1 MRRISLILMACSS
14 GFAAPALAGD
24 CRPEFVESTETVDFP
39 GIQIGVGEFSRET
52 FAVHVRNAG
61 DGDCSAT
68 IRVRRIGASAPE
80 TPRYTLQSGAT
91 VFEIL
96 AEGAAPTAHSDLPV
110 ANAPSDDKG
119 ANVSFQLTLPTEWG
133 LQSGFYGELVEL
145 SLLDPTGAEADT
157 LTLSLNID
165 IPRAVAL
172 RVVGAT
178 GDTPVARIH
187 LGALSSTAPTTSDP
201 FGVRI
206 WSTAGY
212 RVPVASENRGQ
223 LVHDSNLDHLP
234 YELDFDQRVVN
245 LEGAD
250 SFFYPQHTPSLGRLH
265 PLRVRVAP
273 VDARAG
279 DYADR
284 VTVTVTAV

>member
-1 MRRISLILMACSS
+1 MRRISLFLIACS
-14 GFAAPALAGD
+14 GAFATPALAGD
-24 CRPEFVESTETVDFP
+24 CRPEFVESTETVNFSSVE
-39 GIQIGVGEFSRET
+39 IGVGQFSREN
-52 FAVHVRNAG
+52 FAVHVRNTG

-68 IRVRRIGASAPE
+68 IRVRRVGAPLPDA
-80 TPRYTLQSGAT
+80 PRYTLQSGAT

-110 ANAPSDDKG
+110 PNAPTDDRG
-119 ANVSFQLTLPTEWG
+119 ANVGFQLTLPTEWG
-133 LQSGFYGELVEL
+133 LQSGFYGEQVEL
-145 SLLDPTGAEADT
+145 ALLDPAGIEVDT
-157 LTLSLNID
+157 LTLALNID
-165 IPRAVAL
+165 IPRSVAL

-178 GDTPVARIH
+178 GDTSVARIH
-187 LGALSSTAPTTSDP
+187 LGTLSSTAPTTSDP

-206 WSTAGY
+206 WSTSGY
-212 RVPVASENRGQ
+212 RVSVSSENRGQ
-223 LVHDSNLDHLP
+223 LVHASNLDRLP
-234 YELDFDQRVVN
+234 YELDFDQRKVN

-265 PLRVRVAP
+265 PLRVMVGP
-273 VDARAG
+273 VNARAG

>member
-1 MRRISLILMACSS
+1 MRRISLLLMACTS
-14 GFAAPALAGD
+14 GFAAPALAAE
-24 CRPEFVESTETVDFP
+24 CRPEFVESTQTVNFSSVE
-39 GIQIGVGEFSRET
+39 IGVGEFSRET
-52 FAVHVRNAG
+52 FAVHVRNAA

-68 IRVRRIGASAPE
+68 IRVRRIGTPGPDA
-80 TPRYTLQSGAT
+80 PRYTLQSGAT

-96 AEGAAPTAHSDLPV
+96 AEGAVPTAHSDLPV
-110 ANAPSDDKG
+110 ANAPSDDRG
-119 ANVSFQLTLPTEWG
+119 ANVAFQLTLPTEWG
-133 LQSGFYGELVEL
+133 LQSGFYGEQIEL
-145 SLLDPTGAEADT
+145 SLLDPAGAEVDT

-178 GDTPVARIH
+178 GDTSVARIH
-187 LGALSSTAPTTSDP
+187 LGTLSSTEPTASDP

-212 RVPVASENRGQ
+212 RVSVLSENRGE
-223 LVHDSNLDHLP
+223 LVHSSNLDRLP
-234 YELDFDQRVVN
+234 YELDFDRHAVD
-245 LEGAD
+245 LRGAD
-250 SFFYPQHTPSLGRLH
+250 SFLYPLHTSSLGRLH
-265 PLRVRVAP
+265 PLRVRVGP
-273 VDARAG
+273 VNARAG

>member
-1 MRRISLILMACSS
+1 MRRISLFLMACTA
-14 GFAAPALAGD
+14 GFATPALAGE
-24 CRPEFVESTETVDFP
+24 CRPEFVESTETVNFSSV
-39 GIQIGVGEFSRET
+39 QVGVGEFSREA

-61 DGDCSAT
+61 DGVCSAT
-68 IRVRRIGASAPE
+68 IRVRRIGAPLPE
-80 TPRYTLQSGAT
+80 TPPYTLRSGAT

-110 ANAPSDDKG
+110 ANAPGNDQG
-119 ANVSFQLTLPTEWG
+119 RPVNFQLTLATEWG
-133 LQSGFYGELVEL
+133 LQAGFYGEQVEL
-145 SLLDPTGAEADT
+145 ALLDPAGAEVDT
-157 LTLSLNID
+157 VVVSLNID
-165 IPRAVAL
+165 IPRAVAM

-178 GDTPVARIH
+178 GDTAVARIH
-187 LGALSSTAPTTSDP
+187 LGTLSPTAPTSSDP

-206 WSTAGY
+206 WSTSGY
-212 RVPVASENRGQ
+212 RVSVTSENRGQ
-223 LVHDSNLDHLP
+223 LVHDSNLDRLP
-234 YELDFDQRVVN
+234 YELRFDQRRVN

-265 PLRVRVAP
+265 PLRVTVGP
-273 VDARAG
+273 VNARAG

>member
-1 MRRISLILMACSS
+1 MRRISLFLMACTS
-14 GFAAPALAGD
+14 GFAAPALAGE
-24 CRPEFVESTETVDFP
+24 CRPEFVESTQTVNFP
-39 GIQIGVGEFSRET
+39 GIEVGAGQFSRET

-68 IRVRRIGASAPE
+68 IRVRRIGAPTPE
-80 TPRYTLQSGAT
+80 TPRYTLQSGAK

-110 ANAPSDDKG
+110 PSAPNDERG
-119 ANVSFQLTLPTEWG
+119 ASVGFQLTLPTEWG
-133 LQSGFYGELVEL
+133 LQSGFYGEQVEL
-145 SLLDPTGAEADT
+145 ALLDPAGAEVDT

-178 GDTPVARIH
+178 GDTAVARIH
-187 LGALSSTAPTTSDP
+187 LGTLSSTAPTSSDP

-206 WSTAGY
+206 WSTSGY
-212 RVPVASENRGQ
+212 RVSVSSENRGQ
-223 LVHDSNLDHLP
+223 LVHASNLDRLP
-234 YELDFDQRVVN
+234 YELDFDRRKVD
-245 LEGAD
+245 LEGAG
-250 SFFYPQHTPSLGRLH
+250 SFVYPQHTPSLGRLH
-265 PLRVRVAP
+265 PLRVLVGP
-273 VDARAG
+273 VNARAG